1 MSFTPGNVT
10 PPLREK
16 EMTEPEPEPEPVQPE
31 VQVSLEAKP
40 LTELKGLARKQGLAA
55 TGSKAA
61 IIERIEK
68 AGQQL
73 EDSGQAQ

>member
-16 EMTEPEPEPEPVQPE
+16 EPEPEPEPEPVQPE

-68 AGQQL
+68 AGQQGF
-73 EDSGQAQ
+73 SGQAQ